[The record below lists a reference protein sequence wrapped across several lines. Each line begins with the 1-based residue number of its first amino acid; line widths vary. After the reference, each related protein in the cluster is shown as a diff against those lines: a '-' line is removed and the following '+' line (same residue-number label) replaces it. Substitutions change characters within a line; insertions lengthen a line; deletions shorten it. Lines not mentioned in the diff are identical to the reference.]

1 MSAADMQQAPRRE
14 WPVRFS
20 FGLVAGLV
28 LAAAIVILIVQNTQS
43 VTVRWLV
50 LDGQQ
55 PLWAVL
61 VITGLAG
68 VALAKLAGLARRHR
82 NQG

>member
-1 MSAADMQQAPRRE
+1 MSAADIQQGPRHE
-14 WPVRFS
+14 WPVKLS

-28 LAAAIVILIVQNTQS
+28 LAAAIAILIVQNTQS

-61 VITGLAG
+61 AITGLAG
-68 VALAKLAGLARRHR
+68 VTLAKLAGLARRHR
-82 NQG
+82 KQG